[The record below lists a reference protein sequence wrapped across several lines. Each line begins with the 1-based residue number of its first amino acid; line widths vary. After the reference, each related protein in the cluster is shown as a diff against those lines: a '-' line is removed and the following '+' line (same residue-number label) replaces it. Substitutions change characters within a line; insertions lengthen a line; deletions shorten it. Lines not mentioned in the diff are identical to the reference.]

1 MINNERVRHMVQL
14 QAFQDR
20 EGKKCFPIVKYFRG
34 DFVGLHVLRGFISGT
49 VCYGILLCMWGI
61 ANMEMLMDS
70 MHTMDL
76 QQFAVGIVLRY
87 LAFLGIYLL
96 CVFAYAQLT
105 YSRAKQEV
113 KKYNRHL
120 KRVIGSFKEDGGD
133 A

>member
-14 QAFQDR
+14 QAFQDK
-20 EGKKCFPIVKYFRG
+20 EGKISFPIVKYFRR
-34 DFVGLHVLRGFISGT
+34 DYVGLHLLKAFVSGT
-49 VCYGILLCMWGI
+49 VCYGILLLMWGVS
-61 ANMEMLMDS
+61 NMEMLMDS
-70 MHTMDL
+70 IHTMDL
-76 QQFAVGIVLRY
+76 RQFVVGIVLRY

-96 CVFAYAQLT
+96 CVFAYAELT
-105 YSRAKQEV
+105 YTHAKQEV